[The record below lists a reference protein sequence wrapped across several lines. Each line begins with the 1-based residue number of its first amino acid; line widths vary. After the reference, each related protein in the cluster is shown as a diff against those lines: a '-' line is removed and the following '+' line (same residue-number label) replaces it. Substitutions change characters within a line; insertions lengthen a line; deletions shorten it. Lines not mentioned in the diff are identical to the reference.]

1 MSDFLI
7 LFGEHD
13 WLQQHGLWKRY
24 PTSIMVS
31 PRVPSHS
38 LHIAFRND
46 PRPYPGN
53 FGCLQNLAI
62 AWVGNWRNLPEMR
75 RRLSLS
81 YTTSPL
87 ETMAFAYNKLG
98 EQAFSQMR
106 GIVTAVVWNMKTG
119 VLHAFRDKIGLAPLV
134 YAPNLD
140 HGQQHGLALST
151 DPEWLAEWMGYPS
164 QIHPARLRAFLS
176 GSVDSGVEDFVVG
189 IERVRPGEHVSWP
202 SDCEKPQRDY
212 YWQPD
217 TTPLSPD
224 QANDNL
230 PQRLIDGLYRF
241 YDTLQTQPRVVAM
254 SGGLDSPA
262 LAAVESTWGGY
273 SAQRP
278 LHVISMITPNMPRS
292 DESHAIREVQQ
303 KLPLQVHQFD
313 VENSWPLKDLQF
325 YERQRYSG
333 PHFHPEEFYVDAYHR
348 WIAERFGTV
357 DVLSGHGTDDALWC
371 PASFYL
377 RDLARHGQLKEL
389 ALAVRM
395 AGAPLVA
402 REMITWALDASNL
415 RQPIRQFFAP
425 IRKTMLPINHTPWRN
440 PENWVLLPD
449 DCPTTNISG
458 WSLPDDNWGQVRLK
472 RLRTWKWELVCRTLQ
487 REARRNCVNIE
498 FPMLDDAVWEL
509 CLRIEPQQLA
519 HNGRQKAVLRKAM
532 TGWLPD
538 SVIQRSKHGGF
549 DALVELALT
558 KKEASRIE
566 NLFENSHLEQME
578 VIDSNKFMTMF
589 RQYQNAAN
597 HHSLPYL
604 GSLALWQTIAAE
616 VWLNS
621 LHQRASIQ

>member
-1 MSDFLI
+1 MADFLI

-13 WLQQHGLWKRY
+13 WLQQHGLWRRY
-24 PTSIMVS
+24 PTSVMVS
-31 PRVPSHS
+31 PHQSSHC

-53 FGCLQNLAI
+53 FGCVQDLAI
-62 AWVGNWRNLPEMR
+62 AWVGNWRNLPEIR
-75 RRLSLS
+75 KNLGLS
-81 YTTSPL
+81 YTTSPI
-87 ETMAFAYNKLG
+87 ETMASAYNKFG
-98 EQAFSQMR
+98 EHAFSRMR
-106 GIVTAVVWNMKTG
+106 GIVTAVIWNMKTG

-134 YAPNLD
+134 YAPNLE

-164 QIHPARLRAFLS
+164 EIHPARLRAFLS
-176 GSVDSGVEDFVVG
+176 GSVDSGVEDFIVG
-189 IERVRPGEHVSWP
+189 IERVRPGERVSWSP
-202 SDCEKPQRDY
+202 DSEKPQRDY

-230 PQRLIDGLYRF
+230 PQRLIDGLNRF
-241 YDTLQTQPRVVAM
+241 YNTLSTQPRVVAM

-262 LAAVESTWGGY
+262 LAAVESTWGSY
-273 SAQRP
+273 SSDRP
-278 LHVISMITPNMPRS
+278 LHVIAMITPNMPRC
-292 DESHAIREVQQ
+292 DESHAIQEIQQ
-303 KLPLQVHQFD
+303 KLPLQVHNFD

-348 WIAERFGTV
+348 WIADRFGTV

-377 RDLARHGQLKEL
+377 RDLARHGQVKEL

-415 RQPIRQFFAP
+415 RDPLRQLLAPIRQS
-425 IRKTMLPINHTPWRN
+425 MLPANHTPWRN
-440 PENWVLLPD
+440 PENWVHLPD
-449 DCPTTNISG
+449 DCPATNVTG

-487 REARRNCVNIE
+487 RESRRNCVNIKY
-498 FPMLDDAVWEL
+498 PMLDDAVWEL

-538 SVIQRSKHGGF
+538 SVVQRSKHGGF
-549 DALVELALT
+549 DALVEMALT
-558 KKEASRIE
+558 KKEAKRIE
-566 NLFENSHLEQME
+566 NLFENSQLNNME
-578 VIDSNKFMTMF
+578 VIDSKKFLTMF

-597 HHSLPYL
+597 HNSLPYL

-621 LHQRASIQ
+621 LHHRASFQ